1 MANIFDIIKSIT
13 NEKRKWNELSEDE
26 KNSMN
31 NYMCHRILSM
41 GRDYVEIANTIQKNI
56 RLTPEQCYIVY
67 KEIIPKR
74 FIYLK
79 YMKSKGQKWDVIL
92 LEILSKYWE
101 CSFREAKEN
110 INILGLDEIKKILIS
125 LGKSDLEIE
134 KLLE

>member
-1 MANIFDIIKSIT
+1 MEKKPLNIFDHLRNIT
-13 NEKRKWNELSEDE
+13 LDKGPFLGEEGW
-26 KNSMN
+26 N
-31 NYMCHRILSM
+31 NYMTHRFISM
-41 GRDYVEIANTIQKNI
+41 NRDYVEIANTIQKNI

-110 INILGLDEIKKILIS
+110 INILGLDEIKKILVS